1 MKMLEGIKVL
11 DFTTNASGP
20 KVGMYFADYGADVVK
35 VETPGGEGGRKFLY
49 YANGISTYACGKDRG
64 KKCVEVKLSDP
75 DAQKLLLDV
84 IKDVDIVLSSNKPG
98 FLEKFGL
105 GYEDMK
111 KVNPGIIYAA
121 LTPFGYKPNKYS
133 SKPSYDICAVAMS
146 GLNDQTGFPKGPPTR
161 IGSVIGDMIGAEG
174 FFAACMLAL
183 FHKQRTGEGQFVDF
197 SLVRNLIHINDTL
210 QNQNKA
216 GLVQTRSGNH
226 NANMSPYGIY
236 TGKTYS
242 FVIGA
247 VAPSTW
253 NPLCD
258 CMGRPDLKEDPEFA
272 TLPARARNHEKVEKI
287 ITDWLMTFDDTR
299 EAYRMLEE
307 AGVAV
312 APVMSAREVWDDEEY
327 NRLGWFVNFPMY
339 PEWEGRDDVAANKHC
354 AYFADFS
361 TIDDNP
367 ENRPIQIAHR
377 IGEDNYD
384 VLMSWGKTREEAKA
398 LLEKWGAVNI

>member
-20 KVGMYFADYGADVVK
+20 KAATYLADYGAEVVK
-35 VETPGGEGGRKFLY
+35 VEVPGGEGGRKFAFY
-49 YANGISTYACGKDRG
+49 VNGISTYACGKDRG
-64 KKCVEVKLSDP
+64 KKSIEIKLSDP

-84 IKDVDIVLSSNKPG
+84 AKDYDVIISSNKPG

-105 GYEDMK
+105 GYEDVK
-111 KVNPGIIYAA
+111 KVNPGIVYAA

-133 SKPSYDICAVAMS
+133 DKPSYDICAVAMS
-146 GLNDQTGFPKGPPTR
+146 GLNAQTGERDGNPTR

-174 FFAACMLAL
+174 FFAAIMLAL

-197 SLVRNLIHINDTL
+197 SLVRNLVHINDTL
-210 QNQNKA
+210 QYHNKK
-216 GLVQTRSGNH
+216 GHIQYRSGNH

-236 TGKTYS
+236 TGKTMS
-242 FVIGA
+242 IVIGA

-258 CMGRPDLKEDPEFA
+258 CMNRPDLKTDPEFA
-272 TLPARARNHEKVEKI
+272 TLPMRSKNHLKVEQI
-287 ITDWLMTFDDTR
+287 ITDWLMTFDNTR
-299 EAYRMLEE
+299 DAYEMMEK

-312 APVMSAREVWDDEEY
+312 APVMTAEEVWDDEEY
-327 NRLGWFVNFPMY
+327 NRLGWWVNFPMY
-339 PEWEGRDDVAANKHC
+339 PEWEGTDIISNKHC

-361 TIDDNP
+361 SIDEHP
-367 ENRPIQIAHR
+367 ENRPANISTR
-377 IGEDNYD
+377 IGENNYE
-384 VLMSWGKTREEAKA
+384 VLEEWGKTKEEAKA
-398 LLEKWGAVNI
+398 LLEKWGATKI

>member
-20 KVGMYFADYGADVVK
+20 KVGMYFADYGADVIK
-35 VETPGGEGGRKFLY
+35 VETPGGEGGRKFKY
-49 YANGISTYACGKDRG
+49 YCNGISSYACGKDRG
-64 KKCVEVKLSDP
+64 KKCIEIKLSDP
-75 DAQKLLLDV
+75 DAQKLLLEV
-84 IKDVDIVLSSNKPG
+84 IKDVDVVLSSNKPG

-111 KVNPGIIYAA
+111 KVNPGIVYGA

-146 GLNDQTGFPKGPPTR
+146 GLNDQTGFPEGPPTR

-174 FFAACMLAL
+174 FFGAVMLAL

-197 SLVRNLIHINDTL
+197 SLVRNLVHINDTL
-210 QNQNKA
+210 QNQNQA
-216 GLVQTRSGNH
+216 GLVQSRSGQH

-236 TGKTYS
+236 TGKTMS

-258 CMGRPDLKEDPEFA
+258 CMGRPELKTDPDFG
-272 TLPARARNHEKVEKI
+272 TLPARAKNHEKVEKL

-299 EAYRMLEE
+299 EAYDMLEK

-312 APVMSAREVWDDEEY
+312 APVMSAREVWEDEEY
-327 NRLGWFVNFPMY
+327 NRLGWFQDYPMY
-339 PEWEGRDDVAANKHC
+339 PEWEGHDDIAANRHC
-354 AYFADFS
+354 SYFADFS
-361 TIDDNP
+361 TIDENP
-367 ENRPIQIAHR
+367 ENRPMQIAHR
-377 IGEDNYD
+377 VGEDNMEI
-384 VLMSWGKTREEAKA
+384 LMSWGKTEEEAKE
-398 LLEKWGAVNI
+398 LLKKWGATNI

>member
-1 MKMLEGIKVL
+1 MYKRQVL

-20 KVGMYFADYGADVVK
+20 KAGTYLADYGAEVVK
-35 VETPGGEGGRKFLY
+35 VEVPGGEGGRKFAFY
-49 YANGISTYACGKDRG
+49 VNGISTYACGKDRG
-64 KKCVEVKLSDP
+64 KKSIEIKLSDP

-84 IKDVDIVLSSNKPG
+84 VKDYDVLISSNKPG

-105 GYEDMK
+105 GYEDVK
-111 KVNPGIIYAA
+111 KVNPGIVYAA

-133 SKPSYDICAVAMS
+133 DKPSYDICAVAMS
-146 GLNDQTGFPKGPPTR
+146 GLNAQTGERDGNPTR

-174 FFAACMLAL
+174 FFAAIMLAL

-210 QNQNKA
+210 QYHNKK
-216 GLVQTRSGNH
+216 GHIQYRSGNH

-236 TGKTYS
+236 TGKTMS
-242 FVIGA
+242 IVIGA

-258 CMGRPDLKEDPEFA
+258 CMNRPDLKTDPEFA
-272 TLPARARNHEKVEKI
+272 TLPMRSKNHLKVEQI
-287 ITDWLMTFDDTR
+287 ITDWLMTFDNTR
-299 EAYRMLEE
+299 DAYEMMEK

-312 APVMSAREVWDDEEY
+312 APVMTAEEVWDDEEY
-327 NRLGWFVNFPMY
+327 NRLGWWVNFPMY
-339 PEWEGRDDVAANKHC
+339 PEWEGTDIISNKHC

-361 TIDDNP
+361 SIDEHP
-367 ENRPIQIAHR
+367 ENRPANISTR
-377 IGEDNYD
+377 IGENNYE
-384 VLMSWGKTREEAKA
+384 VLEEWGKTEEEAKA
-398 LLEKWGAVNI
+398 LLEKWGATNI

>member
-20 KVGMYFADYGADVVK
+20 KAGTYLADYGAEVVK
-35 VETPGGEGGRKFLY
+35 VEVPGGEGGRKFAFY
-49 YANGISTYACGKDRG
+49 VNGISTYACGKDRG
-64 KKCVEVKLSDP
+64 KKSIEIKLSDP

-84 IKDVDIVLSSNKPG
+84 VKDYDVLISSNKPG

-105 GYEDMK
+105 GYEDVK
-111 KVNPGIIYAA
+111 KVNPGIVYAA

-133 SKPSYDICAVAMS
+133 DKPSYDICAVAMS
-146 GLNDQTGFPKGPPTR
+146 GLNAQTGERDGNPTR

-174 FFAACMLAL
+174 FFAAIMLAL

-210 QNQNKA
+210 QYHNKK
-216 GLVQTRSGNH
+216 GHIQYRSGNH

-236 TGKTYS
+236 TGKTMS
-242 FVIGA
+242 IVIGA

-258 CMGRPDLKEDPEFA
+258 CMNRPDLKTDPEFA
-272 TLPARARNHEKVEKI
+272 TLPMRSKNHLKVEQI
-287 ITDWLMTFDDTR
+287 ITDWLMTFDNTHD
-299 EAYRMLEE
+299 AYEMMEK

-312 APVMSAREVWDDEEY
+312 APVMTAEEVWDDEDY
-327 NRLGWFVNFPMY
+327 HRPGWWVNFP
-339 PEWEGRDDVAANKHC
+339 
-354 AYFADFS
+354 
-361 TIDDNP
+361 
-367 ENRPIQIAHR
+367 
-377 IGEDNYD
+377 
-384 VLMSWGKTREEAKA
+384 L
-398 LLEKWGAVNI
+398 

>member
-20 KVGMYFADYGADVVK
+20 KAGTYLADYGAEVVK
-35 VETPGGEGGRKFLY
+35 VEVPGGEGGRKFAFY
-49 YANGISTYACGKDRG
+49 VNGISTYACGKDRG
-64 KKCVEVKLSDP
+64 KKSIEIKLSDP

-84 IKDVDIVLSSNKPG
+84 VKDYDVLISSNKPG

-105 GYEDMK
+105 GYEDVK
-111 KVNPGIIYAA
+111 KVNPGIVYAA

-133 SKPSYDICAVAMS
+133 DKPSYDICAVAMS
-146 GLNDQTGFPKGPPTR
+146 GLNAQTGERDGNPTR

-174 FFAACMLAL
+174 FFAAIMLAL

-197 SLVRNLIHINDTL
+197 SLVRNLIHSNDTL
-210 QNQNKA
+210 QYHNKK
-216 GLVQTRSGNH
+216 GHIQYRSGNH

-236 TGKTYS
+236 TGNTMS
-242 FVIGA
+242 TVIGA

-258 CMGRPDLKEDPEFA
+258 CMNRPDLKTDPEFA
-272 TLPARARNHEKVEKI
+272 TLPMRSKNHLKVEQI
-287 ITDWLMTFDDTR
+287 ITDWLMTFDNTR
-299 EAYRMLEE
+299 DAYEMMEK

-312 APVMSAREVWDDEEY
+312 APVMTAEEVWDDEEY
-327 NRLGWFVNFPMY
+327 NRLGWWVNFPMY
-339 PEWEGRDDVAANKHC
+339 PEWEGTDIISNKHC

-361 TIDDNP
+361 SIDEHP
-367 ENRPIQIAHR
+367 ENRPANISTR
-377 IGEDNYD
+377 IGENNYE
-384 VLMSWGKTREEAKA
+384 VLEEWGKTEEEAKA
-398 LLEKWGAVNI
+398 LLEKWGATNI